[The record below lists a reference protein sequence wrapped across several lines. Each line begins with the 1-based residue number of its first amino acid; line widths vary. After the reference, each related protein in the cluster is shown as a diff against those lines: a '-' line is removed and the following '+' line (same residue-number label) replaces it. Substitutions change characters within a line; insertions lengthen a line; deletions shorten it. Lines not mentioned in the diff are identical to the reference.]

1 TVLYFCVVSLLLRY
15 KKAAFALLV
24 LIFGIPVF
32 LLPKKIDNESTK
44 LGLLYNKTLGS
55 KYYLENI
62 RPNLDIALG
71 GISRLF
77 YYHVS
82 DKTYY
87 TAGSQTKLLIEASA
101 ERGYPIEQMN
111 HVTKEIEAYLKRLH
125 AIEHFKTNI
134 YEGEYA
140 LIEII

>member
-1 TVLYFCVVSLLLRY
+1 
-15 KKAAFALLV
+15 
-24 LIFGIPVF
+24 
-32 LLPKKIDNESTK
+32 
-44 LGLLYNKTLGS
+44 
-55 KYYLENI
+55 
-62 RPNLDIALG
+62 
-71 GISRLF
+71 RLF

-140 LIEII
+140 LIEIIFKDDCPKAFPLLLKSRAIALVQKYGGLQWNIRGIGK